1 MNMMQWLV
9 KLSFIQISKKYYNS
23 FQRDLEK
30 AGEINRDVLR
40 EILSTN
46 KKSEYGSKYN
56 FESLNGVEAYKKVVP
71 ITDYC
76 DYEKYIERSAKGEK
90 NILTSDSVEF
100 FALSSG
106 TTGSQKLIPV
116 TKASR
121 ASANGY
127 MNFLNQGFI
136 HNAIPEAKK
145 GGKGLFL
152 VSMPKPTMITSGGI
166 PAGAGT
172 SEGIKAAK
180 HILPYMWVSPIE
192 VLEIPKQETANYLHA
207 LFALKDRNLSYIA
220 SPFPS
225 NIVQLFGVIEENWQQ
240 LVKDIATG
248 TINKNLKL
256 KPKTRAILE
265 KKLKPNVK
273 RATELEK
280 ELSKGMEGVVSRI
293 WPKINYVSCVAGGA
307 FSIYVEKLRYFIGNL
322 PIFSSVY
329 AASEALIGMAV
340 KPDDVTY
347 VVTPRTAFFEF
358 IPLNKS
364 DSHNPDTLCLDELK
378 IGESYE
384 IIITNFSGFYRY
396 RIGDVVKVVDYYGK
410 SPVIEFLHRKG
421 QLLNLV
427 AEKTTESA
435 VHHSIMTS
443 IEKWGVELVDYTA
456 MLDLSETVG
465 CYKFYVEVNNP
476 GEFMQEIE
484 MKRVIL
490 EEAIRDA
497 NPTYK
502 VAQKAGRIAPLK
514 LEAVA
519 SETFLEVKNQLIKK
533 GASINQV
540 KVPRVMSDES
550 LISILDQGSE
560 DLRKVYKRQ
569 LSIY

>member
-1 MNMMQWLV
+1 MNMMQSLV
-9 KLSFIQISKKYYNS
+9 NLSFTQISKRYYNK
-23 FQRDLEK
+23 FQRDLKK
-30 AGEINRDVLR
+30 AGEINRDILR
-40 EILSTN
+40 EILSAN
-46 KKSEYGSKYN
+46 KDSEYGRKYN
-56 FESLNGVEAYKKVVP
+56 FKNVNGIEDYKRLVP
-71 ITDYC
+71 ITDYS

-116 TKASR
+116 TSASR
-121 ASANGY
+121 ANLNGY
-127 MNFLNQGFI
+127 MNFLNQGLI
-136 HNAIPEAKK
+136 YNAIPEAKK
-145 GGKGLFL
+145 GGRGLFL
-152 VSMPKPTMITSGGI
+152 MSMPKSTMITPGGI

-180 HILPYMWVSPIE
+180 RILPYMWVSPIE
-192 VLEIPKQETANYLHA
+192 VLEISKQETANYLHA
-207 LFALKDRNLSYIA
+207 LFALKDSDLSYIA

-225 NIVQLFGVIEENWQQ
+225 NIVQVFGVIEENWEQ
-240 LVKDIATG
+240 LVLDIAVG
-248 TINKNLKL
+248 TISKKL
-256 KPKTRAILE
+256 DLEPNTRFILE
-265 KKLKPNVK
+265 RKLKPNVK

-280 ELSKGMEGVVSRI
+280 EFSKGMEGVVSRI

-307 FSIYVEKLRYFIGNL
+307 FSIYVKKLRYFIGNL

-340 KPDDVTY
+340 KPDDATY
-347 VVTPRTAFFEF
+347 VVTPRTAYFEF
-358 IPLNKS
+358 IPLYKT
-364 DSHNPDTLCLDELK
+364 DSQNPDTLCLDELK

-384 IIITNFSGFYRY
+384 IIITNFSGLYRY

-410 SPVIEFLHRKG
+410 SPVIEFLYRKG

-435 VHHSIMTS
+435 VHHSIMAS
-443 IEKWGVELVDYTA
+443 AEKWDVELVDYTA
-456 MLDLSETVG
+456 IQDLSETVG

-476 GEFMQEIE
+476 GEFIQKIE
-484 MKRVIL
+484 MNRAIL
-490 EEAIRDA
+490 EEAIREA

-502 VAQKAGRIAPLK
+502 VAQRAGRIAPLK

-519 SETFLEVKNQLIKK
+519 AETFLKLKNELVKK

-540 KVPRVMSDES
+540 KVPRVINGES
-550 LISILDQGSE
+550 LISILDEGSE
-560 DLRKVYKRQ
+560 DLRKACKRQ
-569 LSIY
+569 LSIA